1 MDKKKPKKDK
11 KPIKGLKLMI
21 AGGIVALLVIFV
33 AVSKAI
39 ANSAPPIVMVSNPQK
54 GEISQTIDISGTI
67 KSLDKKIY
75 YSLIDGMISDVNVMS
90 GDAVKKGDILFTYDA
105 EKLEKSL
112 TMAELKKSAADGSY
126 DKSLQSNGKNGAKL
140 SEALTNLSILDEQVE
155 FAQNYV
161 DDLQKKIDDKK
172 ASLSYE
178 GAMLQV
184 SLLDYSPASEEY
196 MELQKRIQ
204 ENAYEQQYNSQIRDW
219 QDELT
224 AATRILNDLKADQS
238 EMKSQKKAAQDSEM
252 TSGAKA
258 ELEANHESTV
268 MELDENLDNLNEVQG
283 GVPAEFDG
291 VITKLGINEGG
302 VVSKG
307 AEVLVLESLE
317 NVVVE
322 VSLTKADM
330 ENVSIGQTATITI
343 NGKTYDGVISHI
355 NKMAEKNNSG
365 STVVGAQIKINDPD
379 DNLVLGLEAKTQILI
394 GEAKDALII
403 SNSYV
408 NYDVDG
414 AFVYVVSDGVVAKRH
429 VETGLIN
436 DMNAQIISGVSADDQ
451 VIEDLPDDISE
462 GTAVTPVV
470 Q

>member
-1 MDKKKPKKDK
+1 MNNENEKTLTKDEDITAQINDIKSSSGKKKQKKDK

-21 AGGIVALLVIFV
+21 AGGIIALLVIFV

-268 MELDENLDNLNEVQG
+268 MELNENLDNLSEVQG

-343 NGKTYDGVISHI
+343 N
-355 NKMAEKNNSG
+355 
-365 STVVGAQIKINDPD
+365 
-379 DNLVLGLEAKTQILI
+379 
-394 GEAKDALII
+394 
-403 SNSYV
+403 
-408 NYDVDG
+408 
-414 AFVYVVSDGVVAKRH
+414 
-429 VETGLIN
+429 
-436 DMNAQIISGVSADDQ
+436 
-451 VIEDLPDDISE
+451 
-462 GTAVTPVV
+462 
-470 Q
+470 